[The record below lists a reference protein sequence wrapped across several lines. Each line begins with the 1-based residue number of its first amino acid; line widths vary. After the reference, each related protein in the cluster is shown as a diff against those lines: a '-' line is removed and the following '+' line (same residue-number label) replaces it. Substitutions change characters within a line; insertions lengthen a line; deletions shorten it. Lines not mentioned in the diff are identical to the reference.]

1 MYFYDSNGVC
11 GMAID
16 IENKELLRKLGNRM
30 NGTWTME
37 EVLDAIRELEER
49 ELRKQC
55 SKKPE

>member
-1 MYFYDSNGVC
+1 
-11 GMAID
+11 MAID
-16 IENKELLRKLGNRM
+16 IENKELLRKLGYRM
-30 NGTWTME
+30 NGTWSME

>member
-1 MYFYDSNGVC
+1 MS
-11 GMAID
+11 GMTID

-49 ELRKQC
+49 ELRKQLT
-55 SKKPE
+55 KNVQTPTQ

>member
-1 MYFYDSNGVC
+1 MTEKPFKNV
-11 GMAID
+11 
-16 IENKELLRKLGNRM
+16 ENSDLLRRLGHRM

-37 EVLDAIRELEER
+37 EVLDAIRKLEER